1 MLTKKRVQTYSII
14 YLGMKIICH
23 FMPLYV
29 QDKHQSFFI
38 FEVTQVTELGRGFR
52 FLSIQFHFYSFKNIR
67 QVKVFVICSFSPCLT
82 VLQTSVGATL
92 FAQLLGQFST
102 VTTAAA
108 GLGTSTELF
117 GVLGVF
123 DELLMLGGDSSTW
136 RASS

>member
-1 MLTKKRVQTYSII
+1 M
-14 YLGMKIICH
+14 
-23 FMPLYV
+23 
-29 QDKHQSFFI
+29 
-38 FEVTQVTELGRGFR
+38 
-52 FLSIQFHFYSFKNIR
+52 
-67 QVKVFVICSFSPCLT
+67 ICSFSPCLT

-136 RASS
+136 PASS

>member
-1 MLTKKRVQTYSII
+1 M
-14 YLGMKIICH
+14 
-23 FMPLYV
+23 
-29 QDKHQSFFI
+29 
-38 FEVTQVTELGRGFR
+38 
-52 FLSIQFHFYSFKNIR
+52 
-67 QVKVFVICSFSPCLT
+67 ICSFSPCLT

-102 VTTAAA
+102 VTTAA
-108 GLGTSTELF
+108 GLGTSTELL